1 MNEQH
6 ADAVAVAM
14 GTMGYTTIPAWMP
27 GVDWLSIQPITVDG
41 VDECEEA
48 RGWFPCPGIRATSP
62 FVGGQ
67 GIRLEVSCGGRIM
80 RSIKVVNGGSVVLE
94 TLPNNFI
101 RVYSRYSGLVR
112 LFNSDGELRS
122 GPAPTAEMAR
132 WVLDYINGK
141 WARNGG
147 SSSPV
152 RDYCYPADERRP

>member
-1 MNEQH
+1 
-6 ADAVAVAM
+6 
-14 GTMGYTTIPAWMP
+14 
-27 GVDWLSIQPITVDG
+27 
-41 VDECEEA
+41 
-48 RGWFPCPGIRATSP
+48 
-62 FVGGQ
+62 
-67 GIRLEVSCGGRIM
+67 M

-141 WARNGG
+141 
-147 SSSPV
+147 
-152 RDYCYPADERRP
+152 